1 MLLFEIVVGVF
12 VALWLFERTKQWDA
26 GRGAREEDRQLAR
39 ERRQAARERRQADC
53 VAGHIF
59 GRPLP
64 MWLRAKQFRTGP
76 AAP

>member
-12 VALWLFERTKQWDA
+12 VALWLFDRAKQWDA
-26 GRGAREEDRQLAR
+26 GRGAREEDRRLAEEDRRRARARR
-39 ERRQAARERRQADC
+39 EADC

-76 AAP
+76 AAL